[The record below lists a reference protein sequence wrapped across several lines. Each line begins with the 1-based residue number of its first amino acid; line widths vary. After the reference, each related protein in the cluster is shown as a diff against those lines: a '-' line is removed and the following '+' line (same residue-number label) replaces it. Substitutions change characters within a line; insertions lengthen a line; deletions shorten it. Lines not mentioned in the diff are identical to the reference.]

1 MISHVVY
8 KDISVTIN
16 ISYNA
21 IFHVAERKREM
32 EEKRD
37 GREEI
42 RDGERAKGKVGELL
56 ENND

>member
-1 MISHVVY
+1 M
-8 KDISVTIN
+8 SVTIN

-21 IFHVAERKREM
+21 IFYEAERKREM

-42 RDGERAKGKVGELL
+42 RDWERAKGKVGELL
-56 ENND
+56 GNKD